1 MFLSFITYINK
12 TIYLLQSSVKISK
25 FYIIQI
31 YRIVGILYFREN
43 YLEKEIFLNSFFQ
56 SLNQVKL

>member
-12 TIYLLQSSVKISK
+12 TISLLQSSVKISK